1 MTQPTKTTKKELAF
15 LRDLAEAPRPNAWV
29 IQNYGMG
36 LAYYLCRRG
45 LVIINPPEW
54 DGTTHT
60 NLWQPSERGKL
71 ILESEAMPG

>member
-1 MTQPTKTTKKELAF
+1 MTQPTKPTKKELAF
-15 LRDLAEAPRPNAWV
+15 LRDLAEAPRPNIWV
-29 IQNYGMG
+29 ILNYGLG
-36 LAYYLCRRG
+36 FAYYAARRG
-45 LVIINPPEW
+45 LVINPLGV